1 MHVNLLEQHVQAK
14 SFQSCLALWN
24 PMNGSAPG
32 SFVHGILKARIL
44 KWVCHSLL
52 QGIFPTQGSNPHL
65 LCLLHWQAGSS
76 LLVPPEKPVANIMVG
91 FHHP

>member
-1 MHVNLLEQHVQAK
+1 MHVNLLEQHMQAK

-65 LCLLHWQAGSS
+65 LSPTLAGRFFTISTTWEDDHGCSQS
-76 LLVPPEKPVANIMVG
+76 LVA
-91 FHHP
+91 